1 MTEREKQL
9 AREYLYPT
17 EPARPRTEREQA
29 RLDIKKRLGSYRGLT
44 AECQQLRNEL
54 ERLEALMSS
63 PGGPSMDGMPKAPG
77 VANPVERMVI
87 KHITLQEQYKT
98 QIAKIVEQQTA
109 IESLI
114 ETLDPTERCLARFRY
129 IDGLNWDTVCEMM
142 NYSWRQTHRIHGRML
157 DKLVD
162 VELKKREAPE

>member
-1 MTEREKQL
+1 
-9 AREYLYPT
+9 
-17 EPARPRTEREQA
+17 
-29 RLDIKKRLGSYRGLT
+29 
-44 AECQQLRNEL
+44 
-54 ERLEALMSS
+54 MSS

-87 KHITLQEQYKT
+87 KHLTLLDTYKEQ
-98 QIAKIVEQQTA
+98 IERMVEEQSR
-109 IESLI
+109 IEDLI
-114 ETLDPTERCLARFRY
+114 ETLDPTERRLARFRY

-162 VELKKREAPE
+162 AELKKRETPE